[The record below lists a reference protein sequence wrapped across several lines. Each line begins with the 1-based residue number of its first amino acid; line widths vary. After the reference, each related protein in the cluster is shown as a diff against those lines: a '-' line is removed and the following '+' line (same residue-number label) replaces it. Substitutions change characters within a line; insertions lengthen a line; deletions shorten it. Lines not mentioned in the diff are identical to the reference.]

1 MSGNKPEYTQ
11 IWAKSTAEDT
21 QTENRLSDLLL
32 AQDGVNTVNFI
43 SSLSDNF
50 DTMIS
55 SLNYVIMVIV
65 LFAGLL
71 AFIVLYNLTN
81 INITERLREIATIKV
96 LGFYDREVSAYIYR
110 ETGFLTL
117 LGGALG
123 LIMGVV
129 LHRFTIATV
138 EVDMVMF
145 GRQIAPM
152 SFIWA
157 ILLTALFTVLVDL
170 VM

>member
-1 MSGNKPEYTQ
+1 MYICLLYT
-11 IWAKSTAEDT
+11 S
-21 QTENRLSDLLL
+21 
-32 AQDGVNTVNFI
+32 
-43 SSLSDNF
+43 
-50 DTMIS
+50 
-55 SLNYVIMVIV
+55 
-65 LFAGLL
+65 
-71 AFIVLYNLTN
+71 
-81 INITERLREIATIKV
+81 ITERLREIATIKV

-170 VM
+170 VMYRKLKKISMVESLKSIE